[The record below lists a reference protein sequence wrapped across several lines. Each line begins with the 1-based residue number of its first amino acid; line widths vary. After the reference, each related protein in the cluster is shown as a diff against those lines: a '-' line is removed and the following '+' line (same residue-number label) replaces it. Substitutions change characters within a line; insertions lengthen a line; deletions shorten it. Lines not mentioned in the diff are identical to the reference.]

1 MRTYIL
7 KRVLLMLPTLLG
19 ISIVTFA
26 IIHLAPG
33 EPPAMRADVQGSLQQ
48 SEITSEQID
57 QWRKLNHLDKPVLVQ
72 YWLWVKRL
80 VVLDFGRSFKDQ
92 QPVIKTIAKRLPI
105 SMTLMIPAIFL
116 TYLIAIPVG
125 VRSATHQYRFSD
137 RVVTFTLFVLYS
149 LPSFWV
155 AHMLLTYVCGGEY
168 LDLFPLAG
176 MSSPS
181 SPEMNWLQ
189 QFFDRVWHLVLPI
202 LCYTYASL
210 AALSRYARAGML
222 EVLRQDYVRTAR
234 AKGLAER
241 VVVMKHA
248 FRNAVIP
255 IVTIIAGLLPALL
268 GGSVIIEQIFSIPG
282 MGRLGFE
289 AVQGRDFPV
298 IMGIT
303 TIAATLTLVGIL
315 LSDILYSV
323 VDPRISYGSEK
334 S

>member
-1 MRTYIL
+1 
-7 KRVLLMLPTLLG
+7 
-19 ISIVTFA
+19 
-26 IIHLAPG
+26 
-33 EPPAMRADVQGSLQQ
+33 
-48 SEITSEQID
+48 
-57 QWRKLNHLDKPVLVQ
+57 
-72 YWLWVKRL
+72 
-80 VVLDFGRSFKDQ
+80 
-92 QPVIKTIAKRLPI
+92 
-105 SMTLMIPAIFL
+105 
-116 TYLIAIPVG
+116 
-125 VRSATHQYRFSD
+125 
-137 RVVTFTLFVLYS
+137 
-149 LPSFWV
+149 
-155 AHMLLTYVCGGEY
+155 
-168 LDLFPLAG
+168 
-176 MSSPS
+176 
-181 SPEMNWLQ
+181 
-189 QFFDRVWHLVLPI
+189 
-202 LCYTYASL
+202 
-210 AALSRYARAGML
+210 ML